1 MICCIQRVS
10 EASVKI
16 DGAIV
21 GKIGAGLLVLFGV
34 EKGDDPS
41 YVNWMSE
48 KIANLR
54 IFEDENGKMSRSLLD
69 IGGSVL
75 IVSQFTLAGD
85 ASKGRRPDFY
95 RAEVPDRAKEL
106 YEKFISS
113 MKSIIGE
120 DKTASG
126 VFGADMDVAL
136 INNGPVTILLEK
148 RK

>member
-21 GKIGAGLLVLFGV
+21 GEIGAGLLVLFGV

-41 YVNWMSE
+41 YTDWMSE

-95 RAEVPDRAKEL
+95 RAEVPNRAKEL

-113 MKSIIGE
+113 MKSVIGE
-120 DKTASG
+120 DKMASG

>member
-16 DGAIV
+16 DEAIV

-95 RAEVPDRAKEL
+95 RAEVPNRAKEL

-113 MKSIIGE
+113 MKSVIGE
-120 DKTASG
+120 DKMASG

>member
-34 EKGDDPS
+34 EKGDEPS
-41 YVNWMSE
+41 YTDWMSE

-85 ASKGRRPDFY
+85 ASKGRRPDFTK
-95 RAEVPDRAKEL
+95 AEVPNRAKEL

-113 MKSIIGE
+113 MKSVIGE
-120 DKTASG
+120 DKMASG